1 MRVSLILDP
10 TQAAIFDELLER
22 DEQNRS
28 KTQYLRDLIN
38 EQAKKEIEQEKLEK
52 IILDNYGK

>member
-38 EQAKKEIEQEKLEK
+38 EQAKKKIEQEKLEK